1 MGQGAGVTG
10 DTTSTE
16 ATVSASAQR
25 VGGPDVEAIIARHTA
40 RRAVVVG
47 PVLIALFGLLRGVD
61 GAVAAAIGVAIVA
74 GNFLLGGALL
84 SVAARISLGLY
95 HAAALL
101 GFLLRLGLIAATM
114 LAVAAAVD
122 VDRPALGITVVVS
135 YLALLSWEAYAVAK
149 GSERELEWI

>member
-10 DTTSTE
+10 ETAADE
-16 ATVSASAQR
+16 AAVSSAAQR
-25 VGGPDVEAIIARHTA
+25 VGGPAVEAIIARHTV

-47 PVLIALFGLLRGVD
+47 PVLIALFGVLRGVD
-61 GAVAAAIGVAIVA
+61 GAAAAAIGVAIVA
-74 GNFLLGGALL
+74 VNFLLGGALL
-84 SVAARISLGLY
+84 SIAARISLGLY

-101 GFLLRLGLIAATM
+101 GFFLRLGLIAATM
-114 LAVAAAVD
+114 LAVAAVVD

-135 YLALLSWEAYAVAK
+135 YLVLLSWEAYAVAK